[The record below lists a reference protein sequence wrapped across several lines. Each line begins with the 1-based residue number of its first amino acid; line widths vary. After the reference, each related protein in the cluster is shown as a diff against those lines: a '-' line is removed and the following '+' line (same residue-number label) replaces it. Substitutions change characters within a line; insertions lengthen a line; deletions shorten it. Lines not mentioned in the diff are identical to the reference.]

1 MKKKFVIVLL
11 VLMLL
16 LAGCTQADR
25 VSRNVSLEADSFN
38 VVRRITVINTRS
50 DDIMFTMTGKMSLQ
64 NTIENELS
72 LIVEDENGVYH
83 KHFIYLNDWT
93 TYIVEDLGG
102 ASVDNYKYMLN
113 FNPKM
118 WIPVEFERID

>member
-1 MKKKFVIVLL
+1 MKRCIIILIALVLL
-11 VLMLL
+11 LG
-16 LAGCTQADR
+16 GCTQAER

-50 DDIMFTMTGKMSLQ
+50 DDILFQMTGKMSLQ
-64 NTIENELS
+64 NTVTNELS

-83 KHFIYLNDWT
+83 KHFVYLNDWT

-102 ASVDNYKYMLN
+102 ASVSNYKYTLN

-118 WIPVEFERID
+118 WIPVEFEYVD